1 MSCKS
6 LGKYFHVNGK
16 LLEGQY
22 AAHLSDFTTWDQ
34 LEHAEDFVV
43 FPDNVGECLTIDETS
58 LSQGELYTVL
68 TNKAANGKKGCLV
81 AIIKGTDSE
90 RVKSILRRKIPF
102 EKRRQVKEVTLDMAA
117 CMQQI
122 VKKTFTKATLVTDRF
137 HVQKLAYDAVQQMRI
152 EYRWDAIEQENKEME
167 LSKELGKTFIAHKLD
182 NGDTLKQL
190 LARSRYLLFKRKE
203 LWTPSQLHRAEI
215 LFKRY
220 PHLEQAYELAQ
231 QLGRIYQS
239 VKDKGVGFTK
249 LAQWYDQV
257 EKAGFKSFNTV
268 SRTIQQHYETILN
281 FFERR
286 STNAA
291 AESFNAKIK
300 AFRAQFR
307 GVRNIPF
314 FLYRLCKIYA

>member
-314 FLYRLCKIYA
+314 FLYRLCKIYE